1 MGGDDNFEQSVRTD
15 FKKKVMVEQ
24 MLAGGAMLTSG
35 GGVFMQRE
43 E

>member
-1 MGGDDNFEQSVRTD
+1 MGGDDNFEQGVRTD
-15 FKKKVMVEQ
+15 FKKKVVEQ
-24 MLAGGAMLTSG
+24 MLAGGAMLTPG